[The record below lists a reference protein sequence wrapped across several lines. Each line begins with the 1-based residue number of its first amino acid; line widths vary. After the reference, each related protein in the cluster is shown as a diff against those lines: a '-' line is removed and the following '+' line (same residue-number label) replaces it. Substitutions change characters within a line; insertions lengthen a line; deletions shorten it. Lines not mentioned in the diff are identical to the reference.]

1 MFVLKAGGKKEYFNK
16 KNIERSLAAVG
27 LDAKIA
33 KGLADEVSL
42 RFKKTVSSD
51 EIFRYVILRL
61 KSYGPEFLGKYNLR
75 RAIMNLG
82 PTGYPFEKYVGK
94 ILEEYGYKVKT
105 NQIVQGVC
113 VKHEIDVIARKDK
126 SHFIVECKYHN
137 TPGGR
142 SDLKVALYV
151 WARFL
156 DIKQRWESDPK
167 HDQPLIH
174 GVWLMTNTRCTSE
187 AIDYG
192 NCVGMLVTGW
202 GYPKGMS
209 LEELIHQKKLYPIN
223 IFPDWAGRL
232 AYHRL
237 YENNIYLLRDCLSL
251 SVKDLAKKAN
261 IKETEAVVFQEQAR
275 KLIRE

>member
-16 KNIERSLAAVG
+16 KNIERSLVAVG
-27 LDAKIA
+27 LGEKIA

-51 EIFRYVILRL
+51 EIFRYVLSRL
-61 KSYGPEFLGKYNLR
+61 KSYGPEFLGRYNLR
-75 RAIMNLG
+75 RAIMHLG

-94 ILEEYGYKVKT
+94 ILEEYGYKTKT
-105 NQIVQGVC
+105 NQIVQGNC
-113 VKHEIDVIARKDK
+113 VSHEVDVMAWKDK
-126 SHFIVECKYHN
+126 THFIVECKYHN
-137 TPGGR
+137 TPGAR

-156 DIKQRWESDPK
+156 DIRKKWEDDPK
-167 HDQPLIH
+167 HSQTEFH
-174 GVWLMTNTRCTSE
+174 GVWLVTNTRCTSE

-202 GYPKGMS
+202 GYPKEMS
-209 LEELIHQKKLYPIN
+209 LEQMIHQKKLYPIN
-223 IFPDWAGRL
+223 IFPDWASRL

-237 YENNIYLLRDCLSL
+237 YENGIYLLRDCLKL
-251 SVKDLAKKAN
+251 STKEFARKAN
-261 IKETEAVVFQEQAR
+261 LKEMEAVAFQEQAR
-275 KLIRE
+275 KLIGE